1 MIMEPNSVYNYKDI
15 IFSCFQPEE
24 SLTEQRLPRHA
35 LVYVYSG
42 EIQIEDNGK
51 KQTVKAGEYVFLKR
65 DSRLHLHKHTFGKDP
80 YKAISVRFDR
90 GFLREYFSKIKNK
103 QLPEKVS
110 RFKEA
115 VIKLKDSP
123 YIESLF
129 TSLLPFTDKG
139 IKPDDEFVDM
149 KMAEAVRCLLQADE
163 RFYPTLFDF
172 NAPWKIDLMEFMEQN
187 YLQDLNMEEFAAYTG
202 RSLASFKRDFSTV
215 SELPPQKW
223 LIKKRL
229 EKAHNMLKERNHKIS
244 DLHLQVG
251 FRNRS
256 HFTTAFKNQY
266 GYAPSEVMA
275 V

>member
-1 MIMEPNSVYNYKDI
+1 MESNSIYNYKDI

-24 SLTEQRLPRHA
+24 SMAEQRLPRHA

-42 EIQIEDNGK
+42 EIQIDENGNK
-51 KQTVKAGEYVFLKR
+51 HRVKAGEYVFLKR
-65 DSRLHLHKHTFGKDP
+65 DARLHLYKHTLGGEP
-80 YKAISVRFDR
+80 YKAISIRFNR
-90 GFLREYFSKIKNK
+90 SFLREYFSKIKNK
-103 QLPEKVS
+103 QFPPKVT

-129 TSLLPFTDKG
+129 TSLYPFTDKG
-139 IKPDDEFVDM
+139 VKPDDEFVEM
-149 KMAEAVRCLLQADE
+149 KMVEAVRCLLQADE

-187 YLQDLNMEEFAAYTG
+187 YLQDLSMEEFASYTG
-202 RSLASFKRDFSTV
+202 TSLASFKRDFSSV
-215 SELPPQKW
+215 SELSPQKW

-229 EKAHNMLKERNHKIS
+229 EKAHNMLKESNHKIS
-244 DLHLQVG
+244 ELYLQAG
-251 FRNRS
+251 FKNRS
-256 HFTTAFKNQY
+256 HFTSAFKKQY
-266 GYAPSEVMA
+266 GYAPTDVLA